1 MQGTLDAFIEEIDQV
16 QGILYSA
23 YRELLFGTSE
33 GEKKLEDIHRA
44 AHTLASSSA
53 TVGLKNTSMLMKQLE
68 ALTSTYKNIHELPSF
83 HALINEVMGYLQKL
97 RANLVAGE
105 SEDGLDVKSLM
116 GGIAFIAKIAPTMA
130 RRYKIHVLFEES
142 YELKNIRAFMVL
154 KDLRD
159 HVEFVKLNPDI
170 TKNQKANLN
179 KGLEMEIVTN
189 KSPKELHDIISSVL
203 EVVGVK
209 IFLEMK
215 KVPATYFRGV
225 FALSDQDI
233 RVTEFVT

>member
-1 MQGTLDAFIEEIDQV
+1 MQGALDAFIEEIDQT
-16 QGILYSA
+16 QGILYAS
-23 YRELLFGTSE
+23 YRELLFGTNE

-44 AHTLASSSA
+44 AHTLASSSSMM
-53 TVGLKNTSMLMKQLE
+53 GLKNTSTLMKQLE
-68 ALTSTYKNIHELPSF
+68 ALTSTYKQIYELPSF
-83 HALINEVMGYLQKL
+83 HALINEVMAYLQKL
-97 RANLVAGE
+97 RANLKAGE
-105 SEDGLDVKSLM
+105 NEENLDVKPLLA
-116 GGIAFIAKIAPTMA
+116 GIAFLAKIAPTMA
-130 RRYKIHVLFEES
+130 KRYKIHVLFEES

-154 KDLRD
+154 KDLRE
-159 HVEFVKLNPDI
+159 HVEFIKLNPDI

-189 KSPKELHDIISSVL
+189 KSPKELHEIISSVL

-209 IFLEMK
+209 IFLEMR

-225 FALSDQDI
+225 FALSDQDV